1 MSREDRA
8 KQFAPFNP
16 LRGLSKTLRLK
27 EYEHDK
33 ILKGDL
39 SEEQI
44 ESISSSLKSI
54 KEGSIVE
61 ICYYYD
67 GYYLKEKGNCNIDF
81 NKKIVEINNKQIDFD
96 SLYEINILKNE

>member
-1 MSREDRA
+1 MPREDRA

-44 ESISSSLKSI
+44 ESISSS
-54 KEGSIVE
+54 
-61 ICYYYD
+61 
-67 GYYLKEKGNCNIDF
+67 
-81 NKKIVEINNKQIDFD
+81 
-96 SLYEINILKNE
+96 